1 MRILIVTNLFDPDR
15 GGGASV
21 ITDLALGLVDTGS
34 DVVVQ
39 TAYPYYPEWRDK
51 SGRNGIRIDVEQN
64 GALIINRHGMYI
76 PSSPAKVQQRVVQEI
91 SFFLSLCR
99 GIVSLG
105 QFDVVIAYCPLISC
119 LGYAAVRKAV
129 RGERILL
136 NVQDIPA
143 EAASAGNILSGGI
156 RSRLAKWVQR
166 FLFER
171 ANQTCTIAPGMVD
184 QVQNIVRRSVQVEY
198 FPNFLHRSME
208 VSIEKFAH
216 MRGDFRSAVPVPG
229 TLRMLYAGNIGRK
242 PNLIEFC
249 ERIASDTSLAFQLSI
264 FGAGSEAGA
273 VRDWIARSCDGRFS
287 FEDFL
292 PEDRF
297 VQELLLAEVFVI
309 TEVEDAGSSFIPSKL
324 IPAICAGTPILAV
337 SGARSPLAVEVSDYD
352 LGVVTPWS
360 DAGTGV
366 DTIRRL
372 VHDPVQRAALAL
384 SLSGRARAYGREAA
398 IQRMATMLSDL
409 TGKN

>member
-1 MRILIVTNLFDPDR
+1 MPGHCLSRTVRRGDRLLPVDLVSWVSQRFERPCEASEFCSMCRISRQRLHRQVIFYLVAYAPGLLSAFRDFSLNGLTRHAQSRRAWSTRYRISFDDICPSRILPPTSYTDPWKFRLKNSHTCEAIFDQR
-15 GGGASV
+15 FRS
-21 ITDLALGLVDTGS
+21 LGL
-34 DVVVQ
+34 
-39 TAYPYYPEWRDK
+39 
-51 SGRNGIRIDVEQN
+51 SGCYMPGI
-64 GALIINRHGMYI
+64 
-76 PSSPAKVQQRVVQEI
+76 
-91 SFFLSLCR
+91 F
-99 GIVSLG
+99 
-105 QFDVVIAYCPLISC
+105 
-119 LGYAAVRKAV
+119 
-129 RGERILL
+129 GES
-136 NVQDIPA
+136 Q
-143 EAASAGNILSGGI
+143 
-156 RSRLAKWVQR
+156 
-166 FLFER
+166 
-171 ANQTCTIAPGMVD
+171 
-184 QVQNIVRRSVQVEY
+184 
-198 FPNFLHRSME
+198 
-208 VSIEKFAH
+208 
-216 MRGDFRSAVPVPG
+216 
-229 TLRMLYAGNIGRK
+229 
-242 PNLIEFC
+242 NLIEFC